1 MSGVSPA
8 LKPDDFSKTTNSNYA
23 FSGGAKFSFGLLAE
37 NKKTT
42 DGSDI
47 KIYCFRLLFCAYHE
61 DYLSAKKIIKI
72 FMRFHTLE

>member
-1 MSGVSPA
+1 MSPA
-8 LKPDDFSKTTNSNYA
+8 FKDDKLELCFSDGA
-23 FSGGAKFSFGLLAE
+23 RFSLGLLAE

-61 DYLSAKKIIKI
+61 DYLSAKKLLKFLCGFILWNDDKIK
-72 FMRFHTLE
+72 RKW